1 MRFRINLA
9 TRTYINAGQLKTA
22 IAAAVALLALLLL
35 INIQRLAANAGEA
48 KRLQN
53 ELGVSRGGGKVVSD
67 LEYQA
72 LLVRIKFA
80 NGVIE
85 MKTFDW
91 LALLD
96 KLEMVVPDGI
106 SLTKIEPD
114 IRENGLKVSGVAKNF
129 KNLRHFMENLEGSA
143 TFTNVY
149 LLGQGLPASG
159 ENFKGIT
166 FNIACKVDF
175 KKL

>member
-9 TRTYINAGQLKTA
+9 TRTYINAGQLKAA
-22 IAAAVALLALLLL
+22 IAAAVTLLALLLL
-35 INIQRLAANAGEA
+35 INIQRLAANSGET

-53 ELGVSRGGGKVVSD
+53 ELGVSKGGGRVVSD

-72 LLVRIKFA
+72 ILARIKFA

-85 MKTFDW
+85 KKTFDW

-106 SLTKIEPD
+106 SLTEIEPD
-114 IRENGLKVSGVAKNF
+114 IRENGLKVSGVARNF
-129 KNLRHFMENLEGSA
+129 KNLRRFMENLEGSA
-143 TFTNVY
+143 TFTDVY
-149 LLGQGLPASG
+149 LLGQGLPSSG
-159 ENFKGIT
+159 ENFKGIN

>member
-1 MRFRINLA
+1 MRFKINLA
-9 TRTYINAGQLKTA
+9 TRTYVNAGQLKAA
-22 IAAAVALLALLLL
+22 IVAAVALLVLLLL
-35 INIQRLAANAGEA
+35 INIQRLAANAGET

-53 ELGVSRGGGKVVSD
+53 ELGVSKGGRVVTD
-67 LEYQA
+67 QEYQGILA
-72 LLVRIKFA
+72 RIKFA

-85 MKTFDW
+85 KKTFDW

-96 KLEMVVPDGI
+96 KLEIVVPDGI

-114 IRENGLKVSGVAKNF
+114 IRENGLKVSGVARNF
-129 KNLRHFMENLEGSA
+129 NNLRHFMENLEGSA

-149 LLGQGLPASG
+149 LLGQGLPGNG
-159 ENFKGIT
+159 ENSKGIT
-166 FNIACKVDF
+166 FNIACQVDF